1 MFWKLSGLALR
12 CIGCLAALWIP
23 GGVAAQGTLE
33 TFEREVLAP
42 RASVPAPAAE
52 THFVHSGRLNGF
64 DLFLNMVFGI
74 YADSESPGFSNDT
87 DLTHLNAAPREPGD
101 PQMSYIRLDAGYQ
114 NLRSDVL
121 AADGGLEIGFRNYAL
136 HHRSTRFKE
145 SRPDDILR
153 MQQTHFLWRATT
165 QPGVEADFGLGHVS
179 LEGNQRSSGL
189 SATVPI
195 RWKVQEWVHV
205 ELRAAWAEVNGHGLS
220 DYDLAI
226 GLLGRFAGV
235 RLGYRYIDAHNVP
248 ALQGPYVGLSFYY

>member
-1 MFWKLSGLALR
+1 LCWVGY
-12 CIGCLAALWIP
+12 LAALLLP

-33 TFEREVLAP
+33 TFEREIATP
-42 RASVPAPAAE
+42 RAPASTPAPAAE
-52 THFVHSGRLNGF
+52 TNTVHSGRLNGF

-74 YADSESPGFSNDT
+74 YADAESSGFSNDSDPT
-87 DLTHLNAAPREPGD
+87 QLSAPPREAGD
-101 PQMSYIRLDAGYQ
+101 PQMSYVRIDAGYQ
-114 NLRSDVL
+114 NLRSDVV
-121 AADGGLEIGFRNYAL
+121 AADGGLEIGVRNFAL

-145 SRPDDILR
+145 SQPDDTLR

-165 QPGVEADFGLGHVS
+165 EPGVEANFGLGYLS
-179 LEGNQRSSGL
+179 FDGNQRSSGL

-205 ELRAAWAEVNGHGLS
+205 DLRAAWAEVNGHGVS

-235 RLGYRYIDAHNVP
+235 RLGYRYIDVHNAP
-248 ALQGPYVGLSFYY
+248 ALQGPYVGLSLYY